1 MDLTK
6 LTKKNQEFIHI
17 ATNQLIQDGKSDDE
31 IKTILEEVLPTIVE
45 NQKKG
50 LTARA
55 LFGAP
60 TVWAASFTEKDSD
73 KNAEQ
78 TDKNDN
84 PWLMWLDTS
93 LLFIGIVALLDTVID
108 FLNSTTTS
116 SR

>member
-50 LTARA
+50 LTAC
-55 LFGAP
+55 
-60 TVWAASFTEKDSD
+60 SFRC
-73 KNAEQ
+73 
-78 TDKNDN
+78 
-84 PWLMWLDTS
+84 PYRLGC
-93 LLFIGIVALLDTVID
+93 FIY
-108 FLNSTTTS
+108 
-116 SR
+116 

>member
-1 MDLTK
+1 MDLTN

-31 IKTILEEVLPTIVE
+31 IKAILEEVLPTIVE

-60 TVWAASFTEKDSD
+60 TVWAASFTEKASD
-73 KNAEQ
+73 KKAEQ
-78 TDKNDN
+78 TAKNDN
-84 PWLMWLDTS
+84 P
-93 LLFIGIVALLDTVID
+93 
-108 FLNSTTTS
+108 
-116 SR
+116 